1 MSSSV
6 NYYFL
11 AVLNELH
18 RGKEKTGKPKVKGNW
33 ANNTDRSAPLLSSL
47 PGQLPLDIG
56 LSDFAVSAYVIA
68 SWACG
73 VTRGPIRIVLF
84 VLSWIGEGPAHGV
97 ALWHRPGGLGKEGRG
112 AGGEWRRPQ
121 RVAEAEAG
129 TGTCGG
135 GGLHDGRSVCSFSW
149 LPESPTA
156 RALRWGFQAGGGGS
170 ARGWRWRRRKNGAMA
185 GGAAAWLLLG
195 RRQKG

>member
-1 MSSSV
+1 MLLLHTALVILQLFFFFSSENLKLERKEMSSSV

-84 VLSWIGEGPAHGV
+84 VLS
-97 ALWHRPGGLGKEGRG
+97 
-112 AGGEWRRPQ
+112 
-121 RVAEAEAG
+121 
-129 TGTCGG
+129 
-135 GGLHDGRSVCSFSW
+135 
-149 LPESPTA
+149 
-156 RALRWGFQAGGGGS
+156 
-170 ARGWRWRRRKNGAMA
+170 
-185 GGAAAWLLLG
+185 
-195 RRQKG
+195 